1 MRSALR
7 NYTCNQQKDNP
18 LNYHPFPILE
28 FDPDPT
34 AIIEPHKA
42 PIDDFPARCVIC
54 FFHDVVE
61 QLAADGYATPIGELG
76 SEMGRHAIY
85 AHCFEHNGSTETV
98 ALFAQGVGA
107 PLAAAFLDELIHL
120 GARKII
126 ACGGAGVLDR
136 DIVMGHL
143 VVPTAAVRDEGTS
156 YHYLPPSRE
165 VLPSAEAV
173 RAIEST
179 LRRHNVDY
187 LLGKA
192 WTTDAIYRETRAKMQ
207 HRREEGCLV
216 VDMEAS
222 AMFAVAQFR
231 GVQFGQI
238 LYGGDNL
245 DADEWDNRGWQKN
258 WSVREKLVAL
268 AAEACL
274 AL

>member
-1 MRSALR
+1 M
-7 NYTCNQQKDNP
+7 
-18 LNYHPFPILE
+18 
-28 FDPDPT
+28 
-34 AIIEPHKA
+34 
-42 PIDDFPARCVIC
+42 IC

-61 QLAADGYATPIGELG
+61 QLAAEGYATQVGDFG
-76 SEMGRHAIY
+76 SEMGRHPVYTHRFA
-85 AHCFEHNGSTETV
+85 HNGSKETV

-107 PLAAAFLDELIHL
+107 PLAAAFLDELIRL
-120 GARKII
+120 GARKFI

-136 DIVMGHL
+136 EIVMGHL
-143 VVPTAAVRDEGTS
+143 IVPTAAVRDEGTS

-165 VLPSAEAV
+165 VSPSAEAV
-173 RAIEST
+173 HAIEAT
-179 LRRHNVDY
+179 LTRHNVDY
-187 LLGKA
+187 RLGKV
-192 WTTDAIYRETRAKMQ
+192 WTTDAIYRETRAKMER
-207 HRREEGCLV
+207 RREEGCLV
-216 VDMEAS
+216 VDMEAA